1 MQKAASKKRQ
11 TEKKTGGEFQLSP
24 EAEAA
29 VREVHEGL
37 QRTLAYFMANVGA
50 LTRTFDAKLQEA
62 LPHNPKARFFEDEKS
77 PPSSPLLKRPPR
89 PENMS
94 PLALAASPLKASVK
108 STTGAAPAAAK
119 PGFEFPLEPPA
130 FTLPPAESKEKLLK
144 QLRSLKIESR
154 GLVRTFDQMHDWIA
168 LNIPTMSAEE
178 DNGGVE
184 IMGVVISNIMDM
196 STVIRQVYSLESKY
210 LSDRIDIEASI
221 ARYPDCPSYERQL
234 LVLDSN
240 TWDDVEK
247 GWRSIIRAC
256 LLIHSVLAKNMKVL
270 YEPRADRDRG
280 FVM

>member
-1 MQKAASKKRQ
+1 MASKLLKKKSDKAEKRS
-11 TEKKTGGEFQLSP
+11 GGEFQLSP

-37 QRTLAYFMANVGA
+37 ERTLSYFMANVGA
-50 LTRTFDAKLQEA
+50 LCRTFDAKLQEA
-62 LPHNPKARFFEDEKS
+62 LPHNPKARFFEDERS

-89 PENMS
+89 AESVS
-94 PLALAASPLKASVK
+94 PLALAASPKKAG
-108 STTGAAPAAAK
+108 TTGKATQ
-119 PGFEFPLEPPA
+119 FEFPLEPPA
-130 FTLPPAESKEKLLK
+130 FTLPPAESKEKLLA

-154 GLVRTFDQMHDWIA
+154 GLIRTFDQMHDWIA
-168 LNIPTMSAEE
+168 LNIPTMTTDE

-184 IMGVVISNIMDM
+184 VMGVVISNIVDM
-196 STVIRQVYSLESKY
+196 TSVIRQVYSLESKY
-210 LSDRIDIEASI
+210 LSDRVEIEAAA
-221 ARYPDCPSYERQL
+221 ARYPECPSYERQL

-270 YEPRADRDRG
+270 YEPRQSRDRG